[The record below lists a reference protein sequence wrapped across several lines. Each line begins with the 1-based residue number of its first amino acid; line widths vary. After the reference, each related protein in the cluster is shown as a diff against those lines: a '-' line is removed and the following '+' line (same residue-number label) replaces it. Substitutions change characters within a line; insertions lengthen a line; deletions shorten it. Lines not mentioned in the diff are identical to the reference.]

1 MKGGFS
7 ERIVDSIQHNLDTFE
22 PDNRVLVRIVQSFQN
37 GSTKKTQVQ
46 LNSRLRWDLFSKY
59 WEWLKCHEFI
69 IMTNN
74 DESKNDYKLTARG
87 NELFS
92 LFQRYYEFLHKNNE
106 LPQLVT

>member
-7 ERIVDSIQHNLDTFE
+7 EKIVDVIDVDLETFD
-22 PDNRVLVRIVQSFQN
+22 PDNRVLLRIVQSFQN

-59 WEWLKCHEFI
+59 WDWLKCQEFI
-69 IMTNN
+69 KMT
-74 DESKNDYKLTARG
+74 DTQSKNEYGLTPKG
-87 NELFS
+87 NELS
-92 LFQRYYEFLHKNNE
+92 ILFQKYYEFLHKDIE